1 MFLAFGLSLSGA
13 ASLSAQSP
21 PGQVP
26 PEHAVQMAKG
36 LDLFRKH
43 VKPLLAERCL
53 KCHGGQKNKGDFDLN
68 TREGLLKGGEGGPA
82 VVPGKAKQSRLLKL
96 VRHEDEPRMPAQSPK
111 LAEAQVKLLADWI
124 DLGAP
129 YDGSLSG
136 KLVAI
141 KAMTVTDEDR
151 QFWSFA
157 PLRRVPP
164 TAVNDAN
171 WVKSPVDAFI
181 LAKLEAKGLKPNP
194 PVDRRTLIRR
204 ASFDVIGLPPTPE
217 EVDRFI
223 DDRSP
228 DAYEKLIDRLL
239 ASPHYGERWA
249 RHWLDLARFAESHG
263 FEHDYDRPNA
273 YHYRD
278 FVIKALNQDLPYN
291 TFVKWQ
297 IAGDEYAP
305 DNPLALT
312 ATGFLAAGV
321 HSTQIT
327 ANLVEKERYEELDD
341 KLRTL
346 GTSMLGLTVGCAR
359 CHDHKYDPIPVRDYY
374 RMLSTFTTT
383 VRSDYSIDLDPAGY
397 KKGKAKYDAEHA
409 PLVAAVTKY
418 EEERQ
423 AREGDRILLWWDW
436 AADAEWSRLN
446 KREQEHRKQ
455 QPRPNT
461 VKALIASEGVP
472 AVRLHTQGGDF
483 FDKTYFLKRG
493 DVDQKEGVATQ
504 GFLQVLER
512 GADEKHWQMPSP
524 PGWRTSYRR
533 RALAEWIT
541 DVDHGAGNLLARV
554 IVNRLWQHHLG
565 RGIVGTPSD
574 FGFQADKPSHPELM
588 DWLATELI
596 RQGWSLKAIHKQI
609 LLSATYQQSADR
621 DPAKLQADPDN
632 RLVWHRPRQRLEAEV
647 VRDTLLAV
655 SGTLDRRQFG
665 PGTLDEKMRRR
676 SIYFF
681 VKRSKLVPSMML
693 FDAPD
698 ALQGIDRRPQTTV
711 APQALLLLN
720 NVVVR
725 GYAEAFAKRVWPDE
739 KVSPEDAVRAAYR
752 IALARGVDERE
763 LADAVQFLREQEES
777 YRADGRP
784 NPGMLAVADFC
795 QAVMSLNEFIYV
807 D

>member
-1 MFLAFGLSLSGA
+1 
-13 ASLSAQSP
+13 
-21 PGQVP
+21 
-26 PEHAVQMAKG
+26 MAKG
-36 LDLFRKH
+36 LDLFRKQ

-53 KCHGGQKNKGDFDLN
+53 KCHGGQKTKGDFDLN
-68 TREGLLKGGEGGPA
+68 TREGLLKGGSDGPA
-82 VVPGKAKQSRLLKL
+82 VVPGKAKQSRLVKL
-96 VRHEDEPRMPAQSPK
+96 IRHEDEPRMPAQSAK
-111 LAEAQVKLLADWI
+111 LSDAQARLITDWI

-129 YDGSLSG
+129 YDGPLTG
-136 KLVAI
+136 KTVAK

-157 PLRRVPP
+157 PLKRVSPP
-164 TAVNDAN
+164 AVKDPR
-171 WVKSPVDAFI
+171 WVQGPVDAFI
-181 LAKLEAKGLKPNP
+181 LAKLEEKGIKPNP

-204 ASFDVIGLPPTPE
+204 ASFDLIGLPPTPE
-217 EVDRFI
+217 EVEQFLGDK
-223 DDRSP
+223 SP
-228 DAYEKLIDRLL
+228 DAYARLIDRLL
-239 ASPHYGERWA
+239 ASSHYGERWA

-278 FVIKALNQDLPYN
+278 FVIKALNLDLPYN

-297 IAGDEYAP
+297 IAGDEYEP
-305 DNPLALT
+305 DNPLALM

-346 GTSMLGLTVGCAR
+346 GTAMLGLTVGCAR

-374 RMLSTFTTT
+374 RMLSTFTST
-383 VRSDYSIDLDPAGY
+383 VRSDYTINLDPAGY
-397 KKGKAKYDAEHA
+397 KTVKAKFDADHA
-409 PLVAAVTKY
+409 PLVAALEKY
-418 EEERQ
+418 EAEEVFKRFDLGRDSNPKQ
-423 AREGDRILLWWDW
+423 ARALGLIF
-436 AADAEWSRLN
+436 AGWSRPLFPEWRRLN
-446 KREQEHRKQ
+446 NAVSDHSKHM
-455 QPRPNT
+455 PRPNT

-493 DVDQKEGVATQ
+493 DVDQKDGVATQ
-504 GFLQVLER
+504 GFLQVLTR
-512 GADEKHWQMPSP
+512 GADERRWQTPPPS
-524 PGWRTSYRR
+524 GWRTSYRR
-533 RALAEWIT
+533 RALADWIT

-565 RGIVGTPSD
+565 RGLVGTPSD
-574 FGFQADKPSHPELM
+574 FGFQADKPAHPELL

-621 DPAKLQADPDN
+621 DADKVQADPDN
-632 RLVWHRPRQRLEAEV
+632 RLLWHRPRQRLEAEV
-647 VRDTLLAV
+647 LRDAMLAV
-655 SGTLDRRQFG
+655 SGTLDRKQFG

-681 VKRSKLVPSMML
+681 VKRSKLVPSMAL

-698 ALQGIDRRPQTTV
+698 ALQGIDRRPQTTI
-711 APQALLLLN
+711 APQALLMMN
-720 NVVVR
+720 SAVVR
-725 GYAEAFAKRVWPDE
+725 GYAEAFARRVRPDE
-739 KVSPEDAVRAAYR
+739 KVSPEVAVRSAYR
-752 IALARGVDERE
+752 VALGRGPSDAE
-763 LADAVQFLREQEES
+763 LSDATEFLREQEAS

-784 NPGMLAVADFC
+784 NPGPLAMADFC
-795 QAVMSLNEFIYV
+795 QAVMSLNEFVYV